1 METVSELNGNPAG
14 ICRNCMVWGKLPHI
28 WWPEVKCSVWV
39 TKETHREE
47 THRRRKTEPLSLHHL
62 FYMPGYC
69 EFMFSQLECSE
80 SESYSVCLNLCNP
93 PWDSPGQNTGVS
105 SLSFLQGIFPTQG
118 PHCRQILYQLSD
130 KVIQIWG
137 IEFIFAAAHK
147 LELSTEMCHTSE
159 QCLLYPC

>member
-1 METVSELNGNPAG
+1 M
-14 ICRNCMVWGKLPHI
+14 
-28 WWPEVKCSVWV
+28 
-39 TKETHREE
+39 
-47 THRRRKTEPLSLHHL
+47 
-62 FYMPGYC
+62 
-69 EFMFSQLECSE
+69 
-80 SESYSVCLNLCNP
+80 SYSLRPHGLYSS
-93 PWDSPGQNTGVS
+93 WDSLGQNTGVS

-137 IEFIFAAAHK
+137 TEFIFAAAHK